1 MTKKL
6 LSRDSEAAELPRTAA
21 DFRALLEKGEVNGKD
36 GKMSARERITSLFD
50 EGTFTELGAYTAR
63 RVGEFDSTGTEELE
77 SVICGYGAVN
87 GCLTYA
93 FSQDMSRKKGSF
105 SEAAAKKIC
114 NLYKLAVSNGAPIV
128 GIFDSAGAYLP
139 EGVKVLAGYGSL
151 MSEIAKASG
160 VIPQIAYIP
169 GVAEGANAVTAS
181 MFDFTVALDSSKISV
196 NPPFIVG
203 GGKLSE
209 SEKSGLVSLTAKGE
223 SEAAAKI
230 RSLLS
235 IIPQNNEDAPAETES
250 NDEINRLIGENYDD
264 VRNMIHDFSDDGAF
278 TELSEAYGRSVITGF
293 ASLGREVCGIVA
305 SDKNENGGRIDSAAA
320 RKAARFI
327 GFCDCFGIPVVTLLD
342 SEGFTECGEEEKTPL
357 ASEVAKLASVY
368 ASASTP
374 IITLVCGAAY
384 GSVFSVMG
392 SKAIG
397 ADVVFAT
404 ENAKISCLSA
414 PSAVALLWNDKISG
428 ETTREQLENEWD
440 ETYANPVEAAK
451 AGEID
456 DVIPVPE
463 IRQRLAS
470 AVSML
475 AYKSQSA
482 PVKRHSNMPL

>member
-1 MTKKL
+1 MIKKL
-6 LSRDSEAAELPRTAA
+6 LSTDSGALELPRTAA
-21 DFRALLEKGEVNGKD
+21 DFRALLEKGEVSGKD

-50 EGTFTELGAYTAR
+50 EGTFTELGAYTTR
-63 RVGEFDSTGTEELE
+63 RAGEFDSTGNEELE

-93 FSQDMSRKKGSF
+93 FSQDMCRKKGSF

-114 NLYKLAVSNGAPIV
+114 GLYKLAVSNGAPVV

-151 MSEIAKASG
+151 MAEVTKASG

-169 GVAEGANAVTAS
+169 GVAEGANAVIAS

-203 GGKLSE
+203 GGKLSDSE
-209 SEKSGLVSLTAKGE
+209 SSGLVSISAKDE
-223 SEAAAKI
+223 NEAVEKLRA
-230 RSLLS
+230 LLS

-250 NDEINRLIGENYDD
+250 TDEINRLIGEDYDNI
-264 VRNMIHDFSDDGAF
+264 RAMISDFVDDGAF
-278 TELSEAYGRSVITGF
+278 TELSGAYGKSIITGI
-293 ASLGREVCGIVA
+293 ASIGREVCGIVA
-305 SDKNENGGRIDSAAA
+305 SDKNENGGRIDSSAA
-320 RKAARFI
+320 RKAARFVS
-327 GFCDCFGIPVVTLLD
+327 FCDCFGIPVITLLD
-342 SEGFTECGEEEKTPL
+342 SEGFAECGEEEKVPL
-357 ASEVAKLASVY
+357 ASEIGKLASAY

-374 IITLVCGAAY
+374 VITLICGAAY

-397 ADVVFAT
+397 ADVVFAI

-414 PSAVALLWNDKISG
+414 PSAVALLWNDKVSG
-428 ETTREQLENEWD
+428 KTTREELEKEWN
-440 ETYANPVEAAK
+440 ETYANPIESAK

-456 DVIPVPE
+456 DVIPVSE

-482 PVKRHSNMPL
+482 PLKRHLNMPL